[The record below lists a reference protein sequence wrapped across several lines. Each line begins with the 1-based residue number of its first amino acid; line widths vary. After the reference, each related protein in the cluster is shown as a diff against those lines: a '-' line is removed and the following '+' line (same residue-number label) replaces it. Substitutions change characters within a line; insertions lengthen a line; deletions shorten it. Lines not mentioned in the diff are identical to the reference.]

1 MTLKIRKEEEGRSKP
16 IFFGHLPD
24 VALRRIFA
32 ELTIGEKL
40 RTAPVSKAWNSYV
53 TISLRSETE
62 LSYRQLYSRAF
73 QDHESRYTLYEG
85 EIKKVVR
92 RMCHPETGLT
102 QLRTVDLKGIVFDSR
117 SSCREDVTFL
127 TAVCPNLKQFYG
139 EVSESKDLRLFARDC
154 PELTHYACRPI
165 GSPRGTLNYEDI
177 GLLLLSKCSKMT
189 HLDVCLWDWINGFV
203 FDQAKCSLQSLS
215 FDMWAYT
222 CGDLISIVHKFP
234 DLKHL
239 KYGGSL
245 TWVDLLPLKDLPL
258 EELDL
263 SDCPANPKGKAPLFL
278 SGDEATKSPLASSL
292 AIRC

>member
-1 MTLKIRKEEEGRSKP
+1 MKPESYCDICSKRRKREESVRVGAVEDDEEIDEAKFEEDDDVPSEEGESDEADDAQNSEAEEEEGRSKP

-32 ELTIGEKL
+32 ELTVGEKL
-40 RTAPVSKAWNSYV
+40 RTAPVCKAWNSYV

-127 TAVCPNLKQFYG
+127 TAVCPNLEQFFLAKSASRKTCDY
-139 EVSESKDLRLFARDC
+139 S
-154 PELTHYACRPI
+154 PEI
-165 GSPRGTLNYEDI
+165 
-177 GLLLLSKCSKMT
+177 
-189 HLDVCLWDWINGFV
+189 
-203 FDQAKCSLQSLS
+203 
-215 FDMWAYT
+215 
-222 CGDLISIVHKFP
+222 
-234 DLKHL
+234 
-239 KYGGSL
+239 
-245 TWVDLLPLKDLPL
+245 
-258 EELDL
+258 
-263 SDCPANPKGKAPLFL
+263 AP
-278 SGDEATKSPLASSL
+278 S
-292 AIRC
+292 